1 MNRKQLETFET
12 IVRLGSFA
20 AAAAKLNATQSTVSA
35 RIQEL
40 EESLCV
46 QLFDRAQRKANL
58 TTKGRELVSYA
69 QTAIDLFSKIQ
80 HEVGN
85 PQALAGIVR
94 VGVAELVAVTRLPHF
109 VSTLHQRFP
118 KLTLEFDVTLTA
130 DLLAKLNNGDLD
142 IVLVP
147 GSHFESNIEAQ
158 SLGTVEFA
166 WMASPSLDIPKRLL
180 SPPDFRPWRILSL
193 GDQSYHSNTVEQWL
207 GSGQLQQVDTCNSM
221 SILASLTMAGLGISL
236 LPPCCYRAEIKSGK
250 LRQLKTASFSGAASC
265 LAQKKGPPSSKA
277 DRGLVDPQS
286 PRLAQTLQ

>member
-1 MNRKQLETFET
+1 MFDGGNGPRTP
-12 IVRLGSFA
+12 R
-20 AAAAKLNATQSTVSA
+20 AKKALNSA
-35 RIQEL
+35 
-40 EESLCV
+40 
-46 QLFDRAQRKANL
+46 N
-58 TTKGRELVSYA
+58 G
-69 QTAIDLFSKIQ
+69 IDLFSKIQ
-80 HEVGN
+80 HQVGN

-250 LRQLKTASFSGAASC
+250 LRQLKTDPKVSKVEFSVVHLKRRNIPINRLLVSI
-265 LAQKKGPPSSKA
+265 AQETCDFSS
-277 DRGLVDPQS
+277 
-286 PRLAQTLQ
+286 